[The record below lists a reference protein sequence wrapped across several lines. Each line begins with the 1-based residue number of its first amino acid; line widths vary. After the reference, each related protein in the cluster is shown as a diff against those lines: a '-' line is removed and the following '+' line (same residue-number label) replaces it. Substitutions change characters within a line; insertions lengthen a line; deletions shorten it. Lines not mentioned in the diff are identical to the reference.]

1 MYCPNC
7 GQKQRD
13 EAKFCTNCGYNLKDR
28 GITKEN
34 NLCRYGDVG
43 RNEDI
48 LVNED
53 RTHTKV
59 KYSES
64 IFKRLGK
71 KVIFL
76 IIAIVIIW
84 AFFFRTDMD
93 SVYINCAK
101 TLISQQLK
109 SPATAKWSNEK
120 VLDKDNYGRALVY
133 LTIDA
138 QNDFGTYIRDNYV
151 VVILSYNKSSGE
163 FTYNKAGIQRI
174 TDNDQE
180 LDSWIIDWAKQYS
193 NWNQPFE

>member
-7 GQKQRD
+7 GKKQRD

-34 NLCRYGDVG
+34 NSTKYGDVDSI
-43 RNEDI
+43 EDI
-48 LVNED
+48 FANKD
-53 RTHTKV
+53 KV
-59 KYSES
+59 HPKIIYSES
-64 IFKRLGK
+64 IFKSLGK
-71 KVIFL
+71 KVIFP

-101 TLISQQLK
+101 TLINQQLK

-120 VLDKDNYGRALVY
+120 VLEKDNYGRALVY

-151 VVILSYNKSSGE
+151 VVILSYNKASGE

-174 TDNDQE
+174 TDIVKS
-180 LDSWIIDWAKQYS
+180 LIVGL
-193 NWNQPFE
+193 